1 MQKDTPTLSG
11 KGGAEPV
18 RGLTAGHARQTRYAP
33 LPPGSKAGT
42 ASQPRTV
49 LVTPVSTDTDDA
61 GASCVAMLAGAGH
74 RVVAIMA
81 DDCMS
86 SVLAVAIASGRV
98 VTLPACTTDAAVI
111 RKAIKSLTAPFQA
124 VDAVVNIMHMQ
135 AGRPAL
141 LDADIPAAELLSRDE
156 LSRLLAATR
165 AALPGLLANER
176 GHVIAMTLTG
186 RHESSA
192 LTGYGHAEVLCASL
206 RAELDDLGI
215 RFSRIAAGPIERK
228 PGVISHTGN
237 RPRTNGVPRAAL
249 SLVDVAEAVAWTLAQ
264 PCHVAVRD
272 IDIGPA
278 PRSRPVLS
286 PRERQVLEWTAC
298 GKTSEEISCIL
309 ELSVS
314 AVNFHLK
321 SLTDKLQC
329 CNKTAA
335 VARAALLGLLM

>member
-1 MQKDTPTLSG
+1 MQKDTPTLFD

-18 RGLTAGHARQTRYAP
+18 RGLTAGHARQARYAP
-33 LPPGSKAGT
+33 LAPGGKAGT
-42 ASQPRTV
+42 ASRPRTV
-49 LVTPVSTDTDDA
+49 LVTPVSKNTDDP

-74 RVVAIMA
+74 RVVALMA

-86 SVLAVAIASGRV
+86 SVLGVAIASGRV
-98 VTLPACTTDAAVI
+98 VTMPVCTTDAASI
-111 RKAIKSLTAPFQA
+111 RKAIKGLSAPFRS
-124 VDAVVNIMHMQ
+124 VDAVVNIMHRQ

-141 LDADIPAAELLSRDE
+141 LDADTPAAELLTRDE

-165 AALPGLLANER
+165 AAVPGLLANER
-176 GHVIAMTLTG
+176 GHVIAMTLTS

-192 LTGYGHAEVLCASL
+192 LTDYGPADALCASL

-215 RFSRIAAGPIERK
+215 RFTRIAAGPIEHTT
-228 PGVISHTGN
+228 GVNGHREN
-237 RPRTNGVPRAAL
+237 RPRTNGMPRGAL
-249 SLVDVAEAVAWTLAQ
+249 SLDDVAEAVAWTLAQ
-264 PCHVAVRD
+264 PSHVAVCD
-272 IDIGPA
+272 IDIAPA
-278 PRSRPVLS
+278 PRSRPMLS

-314 AVNFHLK
+314 AVNFHVK
-321 SLTDKLQC
+321 SLMAKLQC

-335 VARAALLGLLM
+335 VARAALLGLLI